1 MVQRRGTLR
10 SADPHASGLSM
21 LRPLV
26 GLRVLDLSTG
36 LAAPRA
42 SAVLAD
48 YGADVVWVEATG
60 GADRRDELAVDY
72 AVFGRGK
79 RSVEL
84 DVRSPSA
91 DRERLLAGA
100 DVVIENFAPGR
111 ANEYGLDYEAL
122 HARHPAL
129 VHCSITGFGPDG
141 PYRDVAAR
149 ESLVHAL
156 IGTMGE
162 QVGHREGPI
171 YEGLPFASIGA
182 GYLGALGVL
191 AALVARVRDGVGRHV
206 ETSLYDG
213 AFVYLAMMWGDTD
226 SGQQNTSHTE
236 DSFMPA
242 GSGRLITGSFRCADD
257 EYIGVHTGAVGAFG
271 RLMKL
276 LGLDSQIPSDVTG
289 LDMGIPLT
297 SQEQRIL
304 HGSIHDIFASKPRAE
319 WVEAMADVDVCGIP
333 VLHPTEVFDE
343 PQTRH
348 NGMVVTVDDPTLG
361 PIEQVAPPARFFG
374 QREIVLAPAPRPGQH
389 TTEVFSEWSQPRDVR
404 PWLGSGARDDG
415 APLRGVKI
423 LDLGAMY
430 AGPCASRHLA
440 DLGAD
445 VIKVEPVRGD
455 PFRGLPSLFRNCQAG
470 KRSIAVD
477 LKEPDLATTRA
488 QLAAWA
494 DIVHHNMRPGAA
506 ERMGMAYDHVRALN
520 PDVIYGYAVGWGSD
534 GPFARRQSFEPMLS
548 GYVGAEFEVA
558 GQFNGPIYPLGNADP
573 GNGLV
578 GAIAMLMSLL
588 HRQRTGEG
596 VYFEN
601 PQLNATMTHMGH
613 VVRKRDGTVL
623 GAGKLDPLQY
633 GVSALDRL
641 YETADGWLCI
651 SAETPAEISALKSA
665 TGCELLGDC
674 TTAQSHHAI
683 DYELGMALADIF
695 AGKTT
700 AYWQDR
706 LDKEGVPAAQPKP
719 FNNRAFMR
727 DPENVRTR
735 RVAVIADVDEGHI
748 REPDQ
753 YFRLSDCE
761 IPPHR
766 LAPRLGQHT
775 DEILG
780 WLGMTADGIQSL
792 HARKAVRLDK
802 LDGGRS

>member
-1 MVQRRGTLR
+1 MF
-10 SADPHASGLSM
+10 
-21 LRPLV
+21 RPLE
-26 GLRVLDLSTG
+26 GLRVLDLSTT
-36 LAAPRA
+36 LAGVRT
-42 SAVLAD
+42 SGVLAD
-48 YGADVVWVEATG
+48 YGADVVWVEPPG
-60 GADRRDELAVDY
+60 GAPQRDELTVDY
-72 AVFGRGK
+72 AVFNRGK
-79 RSVEL
+79 RSIEL
-84 DVRSPSA
+84 DVQSPCGEL
-91 DRERLLAGA
+91 ERLLAAA
-100 DVVIENFAPGR
+100 DVLIDTRAPAEASDHLG
-111 ANEYGLDYEAL
+111 YETL

-129 VHCSITGFGPDG
+129 IQCSITGFGADG

-162 QVGHREGPI
+162 QVGHRGGPI

-182 GYLGALGVL
+182 GYLGALGAL
-191 AALVARVRDGVGRHV
+191 AALFTRARDGVGRHV

-213 AFVYLAMMWGDTD
+213 ALVYLAMMWGDTD
-226 SGQQNTSHTE
+226 TGQQNTSHTE

-242 GSGRLITGSFRCADD
+242 GSGRLITGSFRCAEG

-276 LGLDSQIPSDVTG
+276 LGLDAKIPSDING

-297 SQEQRIL
+297 AQEQEIL

-319 WVEAMADVDVCGIP
+319 WVEAMAQADVCGIP

-348 NGMVVTVDDPTLG
+348 NGMVVTIDDPMLG
-361 PIEQVAPPARFFG
+361 SIEQVAPPARFFG
-374 QREIVLAPAPRPGQH
+374 ERDVSLPPRPASGQH
-389 TTEVFSEWSQPRDVR
+389 TAEVLAEWAQPLVAR
-404 PWLGSGARDDG
+404 PWLGSGVPDDG

-440 DLGAD
+440 DLGAE

-470 KRSIAVD
+470 KRAIAVD
-477 LKEPDLATTRA
+477 LKDPALDTTRA
-488 QLAAWA
+488 QLVAWA

-506 ERMGMAYDHVRALN
+506 ERMGVGYEQIRELN
-520 PDVIYGYAVGWGSD
+520 PTVIYGYAAGWGSD
-534 GPFARRQSFEPMLS
+534 GPYARRQSFEPMLS

-558 GQFNGPIYPLGNADP
+558 GQFNGPLYPLGNADP

-578 GAIAMLMSLL
+578 GAITMLMSLL
-588 HRQRTGEG
+588 QRQRTGEG
-596 VYFEN
+596 IYFEN
-601 PQLNATMTHMGH
+601 PQLNATMTHMAH
-613 VVRKRDGTVL
+613 VVRRPDGTVL

-633 GVSALDRL
+633 GISALDRL

-651 SAETPAEISALKSA
+651 SVETPAEIHALA
-665 TGCELLGDC
+665 AITGCPLLEQNSTVKAC
-674 TTAQSHHAI
+674 RAL

-695 AGKTT
+695 AVQPTS
-700 AYWQDR
+700 YWQDR

-719 FNNRAFMR
+719 FNNRAFMH

-735 RVAVIADVDEGHI
+735 RVAVIEHPEEGNI

-753 YFRLSDCE
+753 YFRMSHCTL
-761 IPPHR
+761 PPHR
-766 LAPRLGQHT
+766 LAPQLGEHT
-775 DEILG
+775 AEILID
-780 WLGMTADGIQSL
+780 LGMTADLIQQL
-792 HARKAVRLDK
+792 NARAAVRLDSPSK
-802 LDGGRS
+802 EN

>member
-1 MVQRRGTLR
+1 MF
-10 SADPHASGLSM
+10 
-21 LRPLV
+21 RPLE
-26 GLRVLDLSTG
+26 GLRVLDLSTSIAG
-36 LAAPRA
+36 VRA
-42 SAVLAD
+42 SSVLAD
-48 YGADVVWVEATG
+48 YGADVVWVEPPG
-60 GADRRDELAVDY
+60 GAPRRDELRVEY
-72 AVFGRGK
+72 AVFNRGK
-79 RSVEL
+79 RSVAL
-84 DVRSPSA
+84 DTQSA
-91 DRERLLAGA
+91 SAERERLLAAA
-100 DVVIENFAPGR
+100 DILIETSAPSE
-111 ANEYGLDYEAL
+111 AVDLGLDYETV

-129 VHCSITGFGPDG
+129 VQCSITGFGPDG
-141 PYRDVAAR
+141 PYRDIAAR

-156 IGTMGE
+156 IGSMGE

-182 GYLGALGVL
+182 GYLGALGAL
-191 AALVARVRDGVGRHV
+191 AALFARTRDGVGRHV

-213 AFVYLAMMWGDTD
+213 ALVYLAMMWGDTD
-226 SGQQNTSHTE
+226 TGQQNTSHTE

-276 LGLDSQIPSDVTG
+276 LGLDSQIPSDVNG

-297 SQEQRIL
+297 AGEQEIL
-304 HGSIHDIFASKPRAE
+304 HGSIHDIFASRPRAE
-319 WVEAMADVDVCGIP
+319 WVEAMAQADVCGIP

-343 PQTRH
+343 PQTQH
-348 NGMVVTVDDPTLG
+348 NGMVVTIDDPAFG

-374 QREIVLAPAPRPGQH
+374 EREISLPPAPLPGQH
-389 TTEVFSEWSQPRDVR
+389 TAEVLAEWAEPRAPR
-404 PWLGSGARDDG
+404 PWMGSGTPDGG

-430 AGPCASRHLA
+430 AGPCASRHMA

-445 VIKVEPVRGD
+445 VIKVEPVHGD

-470 KRSIAVD
+470 KRAMAVD
-477 LKEPDLATTRA
+477 LKDPALSAVRA
-488 QLAAWA
+488 QLIAWA

-506 ERMGMAYDHVRALN
+506 ERMGVGYEHVRELN
-520 PDVIYGYAVGWGSD
+520 SEAIYGYAAGWGSD
-534 GPFARRQSFEPMLS
+534 GPYARRQSFEPMLS

-558 GQFNGPIYPLGNADP
+558 GQFNGPLYPLGNADP

-588 HRQRTGEG
+588 YRNRTGQST
-596 VYFEN
+596 YFEN
-601 PQLNATMTHMGH
+601 PQLNATMTHMAH
-613 VVRKRDGTVL
+613 VVRKTDGTVL

-633 GVSALDRL
+633 GISALDRL

-651 SAETPAEISALKSA
+651 SVQNSAELIGLRSA
-665 TGCELLGDC
+665 TGCDLLAER
-674 TTAQSHHAI
+674 TTVASCQTI
-683 DYELGMALADIF
+683 DYELGMALAEIF
-695 AGKTT
+695 AGQPSG
-700 AYWQDR
+700 YWQDR

-735 RVAVIADVDEGHI
+735 RVAVIAHPEEGHI

-753 YFRLSDCE
+753 YFRMSDCTL
-761 IPPHR
+761 PPHR
-766 LAPRLGQHT
+766 LAPRLGEHT
-775 DEILG
+775 AEIMSDLG
-780 WLGMTADGIQSL
+780 ASAEFIEELSS
-792 HARKAVRLDK
+792 RKAVRLDTASREK
-802 LDGGRS
+802 TS

>member
-1 MVQRRGTLR
+1 MF
-10 SADPHASGLSM
+10 
-21 LRPLV
+21 RPLE
-26 GLRVLDLSTG
+26 GLRVLDLSTS
-36 LAAPRA
+36 LAGSRA
-42 SAVLAD
+42 SGVLAD
-48 YGADVVWVEATG
+48 YGADVVWVEPPG
-60 GADRRDELAVDY
+60 GAPRRDELRVEY
-72 AVFGRGK
+72 AVFNRGK

-84 DVRSPSA
+84 DTQSPSA
-91 DRERLLAGA
+91 ERERLLAAA
-100 DVVIENFAPGR
+100 DILIETSAPSEGVDL
-111 ANEYGLDYEAL
+111 GLDYEAV

-129 VHCSITGFGPDG
+129 VQCSITGFGPDG
-141 PYRDVAAR
+141 PYRDIAAR

-156 IGTMGE
+156 IGSMGE

-182 GYLGALGVL
+182 GYLGALGAL
-191 AALVARVRDGVGRHV
+191 AALFARTRDGVGRHV

-213 AFVYLAMMWGDTD
+213 ALVYLAMMWGDTD
-226 SGQQNTSHTE
+226 TGHQNTSHTE

-276 LGLDSQIPSDVTG
+276 LGLDSQIPSDVNG

-297 SQEQRIL
+297 VGEQEIL
-304 HGSIHDIFASKPRAE
+304 HGSIHDIFASRPRAE
-319 WVEAMADVDVCGIP
+319 WVEAMAQADVCGIP

-343 PQTRH
+343 PQTQH
-348 NGMVVTVDDPTLG
+348 NGMVVTIDDPAFG

-374 QREIVLAPAPRPGQH
+374 EREISLPPAPLPGQH
-389 TTEVFSEWSQPRDVR
+389 TAEVLAEWAEPHAPR
-404 PWLGSGARDDG
+404 PWTGSGTPDDG

-430 AGPCASRHLA
+430 AGPCASRHMA

-445 VIKVEPVRGD
+445 VIKVEPVHGD

-470 KRSIAVD
+470 KRAMAVD
-477 LKEPDLATTRA
+477 LKDPALSALRA
-488 QLAAWA
+488 QLIAWA

-506 ERMGMAYDHVRALN
+506 ERMGVGYAHVRELN
-520 PDVIYGYAVGWGSD
+520 REAIYGYAAGWGSD
-534 GPFARRQSFEPMLS
+534 GPYARRQSFEPMLS

-558 GQFNGPIYPLGNADP
+558 GQFNGPLYPLGNADP

-588 HRQRTGEG
+588 YRNRTGRST
-596 VYFEN
+596 YFEN
-601 PQLNATMTHMGH
+601 PQLNATMTHMAH
-613 VVRKRDGTVL
+613 VVRKSDGTVL

-633 GVSALDRL
+633 GISALDRL

-651 SAETPAEISALKSA
+651 SVQNSAELTGLRSA
-665 TGCELLGDC
+665 TGCGLLAER
-674 TTAQSHHAI
+674 TTVASCQTI
-683 DYELGMALADIF
+683 DYELGMALAETF
-695 AGKTT
+695 AGQPTS
-700 AYWQDR
+700 YWQDR

-735 RVAVIADVDEGHI
+735 RVAVIAHPEEGHI

-753 YFRLSDCE
+753 YFRMSDCTL
-761 IPPHR
+761 PPHR
-766 LAPRLGQHT
+766 LAPRLGEHT
-775 DEILG
+775 AEIMSGLG
-780 WLGMTADGIQSL
+780 ASAEFIEELSS
-792 HARKAVRLDK
+792 RKAVRLDTTREK
-802 LDGGRS
+802 TS

>member
-1 MVQRRGTLR
+1 MF
-10 SADPHASGLSM
+10 
-21 LRPLV
+21 RPLE

-36 LAAPRA
+36 LAGVRA
-42 SAVLAD
+42 SGVLAD
-48 YGADVVWVEATG
+48 YGADVVWVEPIG
-60 GADRRDELAVDY
+60 GAPRREELAVDY
-72 AVFGRGK
+72 AVFNRGK
-79 RSVEL
+79 RAIEL
-84 DVRSPSA
+84 DVQSA
-91 DRERLLAGA
+91 SAEREQLLAAA
-100 DVVIENFAPGR
+100 DVLIETWAPGE
-111 ANEYGLDYEAL
+111 AGEYGLDYQTL
-122 HARHPAL
+122 HAHYPPL
-129 VHCSITGFGPDG
+129 VQCSITGFGPDG

-191 AALVARVRDGVGRHV
+191 AALFARARDGLGRHI
-206 ETSLYDG
+206 ESSLYDG
-213 AFVYLAMMWGDTD
+213 ALVYLAMMWGDTD
-226 SGQQNTSHTE
+226 TGHQNTSHTE

-271 RLMKL
+271 RLMKM
-276 LGLDSQIPSDVTG
+276 LGLDTQIPSDVSG

-297 SQEQRIL
+297 AQEQEIL
-304 HGSIHDIFASKPRAE
+304 HGSIHDIFADKPRAY
-319 WVEAMADVDVCGIP
+319 WVDAMAKVDVCGIP
-333 VLHPTEVFDE
+333 VLRPTEVFDE

-348 NGMVVTVDDPTLG
+348 NGMVVTIDDPVFG
-361 PIEQVAPPARFFG
+361 PIQQVAPPARFFG
-374 QREIVLAPAPRPGQH
+374 ERTIALPPAPQPGQH
-389 TTEVFSEWSQPRDVR
+389 TAEVLAEWDQHRDAR
-404 PWLGSGARDDG
+404 PWLGSGALDDR
-415 APLRGVKI
+415 APLQGVKI

-430 AGPCASRHLA
+430 AGPCASRHMA

-470 KRSIAVD
+470 KRAIAVD
-477 LKEPDLATTRA
+477 LKDPALGTTRA

-506 ERMGMAYDHVRALN
+506 ERMGVGYDQIRELN
-520 PDVIYGYAVGWGSD
+520 PNVIYGYAAGWGSD
-534 GPFARRQSFEPMLS
+534 GPYARRQSFEPMLS

-558 GQFNGPIYPLGNADP
+558 GQFNGPLYPLGNADP

-578 GAIAMLMSLL
+578 GAITMVMSLL

-596 VYFEN
+596 LYFEN
-601 PQLNATMTHMGH
+601 PQLNATMTHLAH
-613 VVRKRDGTVL
+613 VVRQSDGTVL

-633 GVSALDRL
+633 GISALDRL

-651 SAETPAEISALKSA
+651 SVETPAEIGALRSV
-665 TGCELLGDC
+665 TGCQLLGGC
-674 TTAQSHHAI
+674 TTVQSCQAI

-695 AGKTT
+695 ALQPNS
-700 AYWQDR
+700 YWLDR
-706 LDKEGVPAAQPKP
+706 LDKGGVPAAQPKP

-735 RVAVIADVDEGHI
+735 RVAEIAHPSEGRI

-753 YFRLSDCE
+753 YFRMSQCTM
-761 IPPHR
+761 PPHR
-766 LAPRLGQHT
+766 LAPRLGEHT
-775 DEILG
+775 AEILN
-780 WLGMTADGIQSL
+780 WLGMPADSIQSL
-792 HARKAVRLDK
+792 SMRDAVRLNIALK
-802 LDGGRS
+802 ES

>member
-1 MVQRRGTLR
+1 MF
-10 SADPHASGLSM
+10 
-21 LRPLV
+21 RPLE
-26 GLRVLDLSTG
+26 GLRVLDLSTTIAG
-36 LAAPRA
+36 VRAAG
-42 SAVLAD
+42 VLAD
-48 YGADVVWVEATG
+48 YGADVVWVEPVG
-60 GADRRDELAVDY
+60 GTPTRDELSVEY
-72 AVFGRGK
+72 AVFNRGK
-79 RSVEL
+79 RGVEL
-84 DVRSPSA
+84 DVQSPSSE
-91 DRERLLAGA
+91 RERLLAAA
-100 DVVIENFAPGR
+100 DILIETWSPSEAVDH
-111 ANEYGLDYEAL
+111 GLDYETL
-122 HARHPAL
+122 HGRHPAL
-129 VHCSITGFGPDG
+129 VQCSITGFGADG

-182 GYLGALGVL
+182 AYLGALGSL
-191 AALVARVRDGVGRHV
+191 AALFARARDGVGRHI

-226 SGQQNTSHTE
+226 TGHQNTSHTE
-236 DSFMPA
+236 DSYMPA

-276 LGLDSQIPSDVTG
+276 LGLDSQIPSDVNG

-297 SQEQRIL
+297 AQEQEIL
-304 HGSIHDIFASKPRAE
+304 HGNIHDIFASRPRAE
-319 WVEAMADVDVCGIP
+319 WVEAMAQADVCGIP
-333 VLHPTEVFDE
+333 VLYPTEVFDE

-348 NGMVVTVDDPTLG
+348 NGMVVTIDDPLFG

-374 QREIVLAPAPRPGQH
+374 DREISLPPAPLPGQH
-389 TTEVFSEWSQPRDVR
+389 TAEVLTEWAEPHAPRR
-404 PWLGSGARDDG
+404 WMGSGSPDDS

-430 AGPCASRHLA
+430 AGPCASRHMA

-445 VIKVEPVRGD
+445 VIKVEPVHGD

-470 KRSIAVD
+470 KRAIAVN
-477 LKEPDLATTRA
+477 LKEPALATIRA
-488 QLAAWA
+488 QLIEWA

-506 ERMGMAYDHVRALN
+506 ERMGVGYEQVRELN
-520 PDVIYGYAVGWGSD
+520 SEAIYGYAAGWGSD
-534 GPFARRQSFEPMLS
+534 GPYARRQSFEPMLS

-558 GQFNGPIYPLGNADP
+558 GQFNGPLYPLGNADP

-596 VYFEN
+596 LYFEN
-601 PQLNATMTHMGH
+601 PQLNATMTHMAH
-613 VVRKRDGTVL
+613 VVRKKDGTVL

-633 GVSALDRL
+633 GISALDRL

-651 SAETPAEISALKSA
+651 SVQTSTELISLRSA
-665 TGCELLGDC
+665 TGCDLLAEH
-674 TTAQSHHAI
+674 TTVASCRTV
-683 DYELGMALADIF
+683 DYELSMALADIF
-695 AGKTT
+695 AGQPSS
-700 AYWQDR
+700 YWQDR
-706 LDKEGVPAAQPKP
+706 LDKEGVPAVQPKP

-727 DPENVRTR
+727 DPENIRTR
-735 RVAVIADVDEGHI
+735 RVAVVAHPKEGHI

-753 YFRLSDCE
+753 YFRMSDC
-761 IPPHR
+761 ILPPHR
-766 LAPRLGQHT
+766 LAPRLGEHT
-775 DEILG
+775 AEIIGDLG
-780 WLGMTADGIQSL
+780 VTAEFIEELSSL
-792 HARKAVRLDK
+792 NAVRLDTASREK
-802 LDGGRS
+802 TS